1 MYLRTAIT
9 TFGTLVA
16 SVGAQAQTQ
25 VRVASHM
32 SMTGQP
38 IAHAQI
44 FAEEVEKRFP
54 GEFEFKLYPSAQLG
68 KEAAIISQTK
78 AGTLE
83 IVAVGSG
90 PLALDDK
97 LGVFDLPWLFKDWEH
112 AERALAGEFGEQVK
126 QLLEEQ
132 QNVVALG
139 VYGLDFRQVIN
150 KVHPIVEPA
159 DMKGLKIRVTG
170 SKFRVGAFSA
180 MGANPVPVAWSETF
194 TALQTGAVEG
204 AESTYAGFYEEKQY
218 EVTKYLS
225 KTNHVFGPTFLLASK
240 VFFSQLT
247 PEQQEAF
254 RQIGRDIIPAAMQ
267 ASQEISEKFMI
278 ELEKSLE
285 FNEADVGAFAQAAQ
299 PIYDDYI
306 SSQGDDWIEL
316 IQQAGEASS
325 SG

>member
-1 MYLRTAIT
+1 MYLRIALTTLAI
-9 TFGTLVA
+9 LVGPVA
-16 SVGAQAQTQ
+16 AQAQTQ

-54 GEFEFKLYPSAQLG
+54 GEFEFKIYPSAQLG
-68 KEAAIISQTK
+68 KEAAIIGQTK

-97 LGVFDLPWLFKDWEH
+97 LGVFDLPWLFKDWAH

-132 QNVVALG
+132 QNMVVLG

-159 DMKGLKIRVTG
+159 DMSGLKIRVTG
-170 SKFRVGAFSA
+170 SKFRVGAFSE

-204 AESTYAGFYEEKQY
+204 AESTYAGFYEEKLF
-218 EVTKYLS
+218 EVTRYLS
-225 KTNHVFGPTFLLASK
+225 ETNHVFGPTFLLASK
-240 VFFSQLT
+240 AFFSQLT

-254 RQIGRDIIPAAMQ
+254 REIGREIIPEAMQ
-267 ASQEISEKFMI
+267 ASQRISEQFKV
-278 ELEKSLE
+278 ELEQSLE
-285 FNEADVGAFAQAAQ
+285 FNQADVDAFAEAAQ
-299 PIYDDYI
+299 PIYDQYI
-306 SSQGDDWIEL
+306 QSQGDDWLKLIE
-316 IQQAGEASS
+316 QAGGAS
-325 SG
+325 